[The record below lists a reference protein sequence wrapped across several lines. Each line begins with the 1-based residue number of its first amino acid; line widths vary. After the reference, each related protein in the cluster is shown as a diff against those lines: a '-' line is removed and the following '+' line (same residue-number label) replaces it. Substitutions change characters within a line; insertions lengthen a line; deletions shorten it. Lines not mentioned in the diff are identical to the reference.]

1 MKAKQDTNEHVQSK
15 RLFKMDLEPIFP
27 ISDRDLGMLV
37 IWYQGR
43 LKLRG

>member
-1 MKAKQDTNEHVQSK
+1 MKSKQDRNEYVQRK
-15 RLFKMDLEPIFP
+15 RLFKMDLERIVP